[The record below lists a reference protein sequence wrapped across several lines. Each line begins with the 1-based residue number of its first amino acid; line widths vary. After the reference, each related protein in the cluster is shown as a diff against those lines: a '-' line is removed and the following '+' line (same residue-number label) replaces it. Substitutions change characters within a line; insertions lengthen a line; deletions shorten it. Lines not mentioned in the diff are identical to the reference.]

1 MWIISGKS
9 IDLLL
14 TYRAA
19 SNYTEGRLNEIRA
32 LIVAADFDKAGKVFK
47 GDFKFP
53 VEELEKRVP
62 GATMVLKKLYESH
75 ELEKRQQFS
84 DRVDKRTRVL
94 EDICDWEDLVEFI
107 GYYCYCGG
115 MSPSL
120 GVFIPLKWLA
130 VDRNTDV
137 DGRYGVSSSFF
148 SFKWENSGAGAVGNA
163 FTTKAGLER
172 ERVRLGLQQETDD
185 RLIKTAALKE
195 YYTVV
200 IAFLNSRVDIRDYS
214 ERMLYYSSK
223 LVGDLPYY
231 KAFVE
236 HRRKNPPP
244 PFVPLPSYNTVND
257 GKIQVSLQGKEEW
270 LPIGNDGN
278 LPAVKDLLQIRLDRR
293 LVPTNADSAS
303 IIGRYGHGTVWAC
316 EKRYLD
322 GALMLLRCNY
332 LVEESHLLGLQKATK
347 GVGPKVTGAIKKF
360 LNPEVELDDDDDEV
374 ELREEREEF
383 GENDS
388 NVVDEEDEVEQ

>member
-1 MWIISGKS
+1 MRKPCAFVLRSCSEKFPILLNLILTVETHVKS
-9 IDLLL
+9 IDDESKE
-14 TYRAA
+14 A
-19 SNYTEGRLNEIRA
+19 SQSG
-32 LIVAADFDKAGKVFK
+32 
-47 GDFKFP
+47 
-53 VEELEKRVP
+53 
-62 GATMVLKKLYESH
+62 H
-75 ELEKRQQFS
+75 
-84 DRVDKRTRVL
+84 
-94 EDICDWEDLVEFI
+94 I
-107 GYYCYCGG
+107 G
-115 MSPSL
+115 S
-120 GVFIPLKWLA
+120 ID
-130 VDRNTDV
+130 VDREDSFV
-137 DGRYGVSSSFF
+137 FPSESIIPDISMDEKSEVASIREVSVPPVA
-148 SFKWENSGAGAVGNA
+148 KP
-163 FTTKAGLER
+163 KA
-172 ERVRLGLQQETDD
+172 LQQETDD